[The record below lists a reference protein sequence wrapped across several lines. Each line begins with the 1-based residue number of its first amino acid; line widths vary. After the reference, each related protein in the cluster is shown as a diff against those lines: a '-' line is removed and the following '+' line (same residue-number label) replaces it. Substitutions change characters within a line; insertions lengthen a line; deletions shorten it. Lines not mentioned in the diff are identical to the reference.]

1 MTKVRKAVIPA
12 AGFGTRFL
20 PFTKAVPKE
29 MLPIVDIPTIEYI
42 VREAIESGI
51 EEVLI
56 IINSSKEC
64 IRTHFGHNEVLEKF
78 LQEKNKTAELAIIN
92 ELPNKVKVSF
102 TYQEVQLGDAKHIR
116 VLYEDEHLIIVDKP
130 AGMKTHP
137 NEPTENSTLLNHL
150 AAYLDT
156 KKQRPYVVH
165 RLDKETSGAVLFAKN
180 PFVLPILGRM
190 LEQKMIY
197 RRYQAIVWGKIAKDR
212 TITNKI
218 GRDRHD
224 RRKRVVDDKN
234 GQNALTHVT
243 VDKVLSGKTQV
254 YCVLETG
261 RTHQIRV
268 HLAHIGHPIVGDPL
282 YQNRPAERL
291 MLHAL
296 ELHMIHPF
304 TQEKIV
310 GKALPGLWK

>member
-1 MTKVRKAVIPA
+1 MVQLVCDCTERSTLVKITITLPMNHPETTIRDLLEKEWLVPRKVRHFLRIRKNVWINQQPA
-12 AGFGTRFL
+12 LFHHEVKGNDQITLLF
-20 PFTKAVPKE
+20 
-29 MLPIVDIPTIEYI
+29 
-42 VREAIESGI
+42 
-51 EEVLI
+51 EETDY
-56 IINSSKEC
+56 N
-64 IRTHFGHNEVLEKF
+64 
-78 LQEKNKTAELAIIN
+78 
-92 ELPNKVKVSF
+92 
-102 TYQEVQLGDAKHIR
+102 YQEVQLGDAKHIR

-156 KKQRPYVVH
+156 KQQRPYVVH

-197 RRYQAIVWGKIAKDR
+197 RRYQAIVWGEIAKDM

-234 GQNALTHVT
+234 GQSALTHVT
-243 VDKVLSGKTQV
+243 VNKVLSEQTQV

-261 RTHQIRV
+261 DR
-268 HLAHIGHPIVGDPL
+268 
-282 YQNRPAERL
+282 
-291 MLHAL
+291 
-296 ELHMIHPF
+296 
-304 TQEKIV
+304 KIV
-310 GKALPGLWK
+310 V

>member
-1 MTKVRKAVIPA
+1 MNHPETTIRDLLEKEWLVPRKVRHFLRIRKNVWINPQPA
-12 AGFGTRFL
+12 LFHHEVKGNDQITLLF
-20 PFTKAVPKE
+20 
-29 MLPIVDIPTIEYI
+29 
-42 VREAIESGI
+42 
-51 EEVLI
+51 EETDY
-56 IINSSKEC
+56 N
-64 IRTHFGHNEVLEKF
+64 
-78 LQEKNKTAELAIIN
+78 
-92 ELPNKVKVSF
+92 
-102 TYQEVQLGDAKHIR
+102 YQEVQLGDAAHIR
-116 VLYEDEHLIIVDKP
+116 VLHEDEHLIIVDKP

-156 KKQRPYVVH
+156 KQQRPYVVH

-197 RRYQAIVWGKIAKDR
+197 RRYQAIVWGEIAKDM

-234 GQNALTHVT
+234 GQSALTHVT
-243 VDKVLSGKTQV
+243 VNKVLSEQTQV

-268 HLAHIGHPIVGDPL
+268 HLAHKGHPIVGDPL
-282 YQNRPAERL
+282 YQNRTAERL

-310 GKALPGLWK
+310 GKALPGLWE